1 MQSVYK
7 NLYESTHTVLEELVI
22 PMGEPSNFLLSL
34 QGEVE
39 VALSAQTNSVLGT
52 EMCTGVGVPEV
63 GACP

>member
-1 MQSVYK
+1 
-7 NLYESTHTVLEELVI
+7 
-22 PMGEPSNFLLSL
+22 MGEPSNFLLSP

-52 EMCTGVGVPEV
+52 EMCTGVGVPEA